1 MKNAA
6 KFLGWVGLMLTL
18 AALPAAAQG
27 KRLLILKAPFSFTVE
42 QKKMPAGSYQILV
55 EHGWLQIRSDDNK
68 TAAVVLT
75 LPVAGKAPES
85 VGHVVFNHYGD
96 QYFLSEVWLPGMGA
110 GRQTLES
117 REEKELE
124 KQEKLEAVTIKLND
138 KAGQ

>member
-6 KFLGWVGLMLTL
+6 KFLAWMGLMLTL

-75 LPVAGKAPES
+75 LPVSGKAPEG

-96 QYFLSEVWLPGMGA
+96 RYFLSQVWRPGMGA

-117 REEKELE
+117 LEEKELG
-124 KQEKLEAVTIKLND
+124 KQEKLEAVVIKLSD

>member
-6 KFLGWVGLMLTL
+6 KFLGWMGLMVTL
-18 AALPAAAQG
+18 AAVPAAAQG

-75 LPVAGKAPES
+75 LPVAGKSPES
-85 VGHVVFNHYGD
+85 VGQVVFNHYGN

-124 KQEKLEAVTIKLND
+124 KREKLEAVVIKLND
-138 KAGQ
+138 NAGQ